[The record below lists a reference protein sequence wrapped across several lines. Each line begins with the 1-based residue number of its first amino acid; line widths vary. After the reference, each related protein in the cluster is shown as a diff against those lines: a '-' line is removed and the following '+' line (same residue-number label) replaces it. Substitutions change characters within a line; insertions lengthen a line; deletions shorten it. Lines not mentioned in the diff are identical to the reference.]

1 MIKIVVVGKMKNR
14 ALGEL
19 CRDYFSRLRKYDKAE
34 LIEIKDSSVEGEG
47 RRMLEIMSASKL
59 RVYALGEEG
68 KALSS
73 RALAKSMEADLLSG
87 GSMFLIGGPY
97 GLSGEVKA
105 SADFLLSLSPMT
117 FTHEWARA
125 ILLEQLYRAKSI
137 SAGSGYHH

>member
-19 CRDYFSRLRKYDKAE
+19 CLDYFSRLRKYDKAE
-34 LIEIKDSSVEGEG
+34 LIEIKDSSPEGEG